1 MENCLRVDNK
11 GIKTAVSLQK
21 FSYVV
26 IAFIVIFEYILPAVL
41 PLFCFFFLHVKTQL
55 IDFFFKGLGFRRV

>member
-41 PLFCFFFLHVKTQL
+41 PLFCFFFTCE
-55 IDFFFKGLGFRRV
+55 DTAN